1 MDTWTASLSEEYD
14 NNIFGE
20 CVETAATV
28 QHRDDR

>member
-20 CVETAATV
+20 NVETDATV